1 MLGLFRKSADKQ
13 TVDKKSQTKDNAMN
27 QLKQKS
33 FGGMSGEQ
41 LKNVLNKSGN
51 SPKMSLVSQE
61 ISNSAK
67 NAILEVS
74 KDKINYNNNLING
87 IKVSSS
93 NKLFEE
99 IATLFAEGEEKSA
112 LDILRQHIKD
122 NKGEVDKKYWFMLL
136 DIYQVNNQKA
146 EFEKTAL
153 IFANQFNCSAP
164 SWPNEFKENDKTS
177 ITGKNLLILNKI
189 NEDEKEKIKEFI
201 INAKEEKFCRLDVS
215 KLKFEESNLEGFD
228 LLLNTM
234 YELRKSKVLS
244 LLLGENNILN
254 FSKQYIKF
262 FNNIDNNNDNSLNK
276 VYYNNPVFWL
286 LYLEVLQ
293 WKNRMEEF
301 EELAIEYAIEFE
313 LSAPGWDDNGVM
325 KIESSIVHQQITEDI
340 EVKSNLPEII
350 TTENVQELFNYIN
363 EKAKQIEHEINIDM
377 KEIQRIDFAS
387 AGSLLGFTQEFL
399 SKNNDKKIT
408 LTQPNE
414 LIYCLLETIGLTDIL
429 QIIPKKR

>member
-67 NAILEVS
+67 NAISEVS
-74 KDKINYNNNLING
+74 KDKTNYNNNLMNG

-262 FNNIDNNNDNSLNK
+262 FNNIDNNDNSLNK
-276 VYYNNPVFWL
+276 VYYNNQVFWL

-301 EELAIEYAIEFE
+301 EDLAIEYAVEFE

-340 EVKSNLPEII
+340 EVNSNLPEII
-350 TTENVQELFNYIN
+350 TTENVQELFTYIN